1 MALPTSHS
9 PNELWLP
16 TQTSWTEGQNAT
28 HAFYFIVAAHGTR
41 ITGGEPHQPTFQ
53 MIQTAAPTTLS
64 SVLAAASS
72 ASERSASLA
81 AESASLAAYIS
92 SLSAAGITTLDPGNA
107 AALSSLAAASSSLAS
122 VFATNSALRSGTATA
137 TAGPRNVQGGAGS
150 GDSVPRWAIAVIAVL
165 GFLALLAALVGA
177 WFVLRALQRRRQEQ
191 YARAAGESIA
201 PSSPDLGDG
210 GVVAGAGAGAGEKG
224 ASGLGAA
231 AGAGAGAMAGLGLGA
246 AAAAGA
252 KRRRSRDADDV
263 EKSYTEDHDVP
274 YARRPSSDLDLG
286 LGGAPSRRALLNKDS
301 SHSLASASSFNPG
314 DAALIGNAFRTA
326 LRKPNFPHHEESGSS
341 GEALKSQSASLGGQ
355 PTPGTTTPMLASG
368 QIDPFSASAGAGA
381 GASAAAERGYGD
393 RESDEEDAE
402 KEANELMMKAEL
414 ASEGTSMK
422 SSNVHRKKPTI
433 TND

>member
-1 MALPTSHS
+1 MHS

-16 TQTSWTEGQNAT
+16 TQTSWTEGQNMT
-28 HAFYFIVAAHGTR
+28 HAFYFIVAVHGTR

-72 ASERSASLA
+72 ASERSVSLA

-122 VFATNSALRSGTATA
+122 VFATNSALRSGAGSGTA
-137 TAGPRNVQGGAGS
+137 TAGPRNVQGGAGA

-177 WFVLRALQRRRQEQ
+177 WFIVRALQRRRQEQ

-210 GVVAGAGAGAGEKG
+210 GGAGAGAGAGAGVGVSEKG
-224 ASGLGAA
+224 AACVGAA
-231 AGAGAGAMAGLGLGA
+231 EGAVAGAGTGAGAMAGLGLA
-246 AAAAGA
+246 AAATG
-252 KRRRSRDADDV
+252 RRRSRDPDDL
-263 EKSYTEDHDVP
+263 EKSYAEDHDDQ
-274 YARRPSSDLDLG
+274 YARRPSSDL
-286 LGGAPSRRALLNKDS
+286 GGPPSRRALLNKDS
-301 SHSLASASSFNPG
+301 SRSLASASSFNPG
-314 DAALIGNAFRTA
+314 DAALISNAFRTA
-326 LRKPNFPHHEESGSS
+326 LRKPEFPHHEESGSS

-355 PTPGTTTPMLASG
+355 PAPGTTTPMLASG
-368 QIDPFSASAGAGA
+368 AQVDPFS
-381 GASAAAERGYGD
+381 AERGYGD

-414 ASEGTSMK
+414 ASEGTSVR

-433 TND
+433 TSD